1 MAKGSEK
8 PAPKREFLAA
18 YLPYLINRVA
28 RVMLRGVDDKFQ
40 QRGLTVF
47 KWRIL
52 AVLSDRGTCRFGEL
66 AELTSI
72 EPATLYRFVGALSKE
87 GLIRRRRST
96 SDARAIRIG
105 LTERGEAVFTGT
117 LPWASDVENQMI
129 QGLSADDIEQLK
141 RMLSVMYA
149 NVNDVPF
156 TNLPSMDDD
165 DDQTESAKSSQ
176 NDETARNE
184 N

>member
-1 MAKGSEK
+1 MTEK
-8 PAPKREFLAA
+8 SPKREFLAA

-28 RVMLRGVDDKFQ
+28 RVMLRGVDEKFHNH
-40 QRGLTVF
+40 GLTVS

-72 EPATLYRFVGALSKE
+72 EPATLNRFVGALSKD
-87 GLIRRRRST
+87 GLIKRRRST
-96 SDARAIRIG
+96 SDARAVRIA
-105 LTERGEAVFTGT
+105 LTERGEEVFTGT
-117 LPWASDVENQMI
+117 LPWALDVENQMI
-129 QGLSADDIEQLK
+129 QGLSSEDIGHLK

-149 NVNDVPF
+149 NVHDVPF
-156 TNLPSMDDD
+156 TDLPSADEDD
-165 DDQTESAKSSQ
+165 DDQVLSTNAGRHDAASQ
-176 NDETARNE
+176 KNE